1 MTRDYPMYGWM
12 PCLACGSMRH
22 YIDDC
27 NDGDA
32 VAAYYN
38 TDDDSEGPVEGRDY
52 EEDNDP

>member
-12 PCLACGSMRH
+12 PCLACDSMRH